1 MGDLTSYLIENLNK
15 KEIEN
20 FEGNI
25 SSCAQ
30 QYLDLVKLTNDPNI
44 NVMEIGFNGGHS
56 AELFLKNNDKLSLT
70 SFDIGEHPY
79 VLIGKAYIDKI
90 YPNRHTLIIGDS
102 KMCVPNFYKNYKG
115 IKFDFI
121 FIDGGHD
128 YETARRDLENCYHL
142 AHKDTI
148 VAIDDTMFSQYWLK
162 WWNVG
167 PTKAW
172 MELLEKN
179 KIIELNRTDYSDGKG
194 MCYGKYVM

>member
-1 MGDLTSYLIENLNK
+1 MDDLTSYLISNLNQK
-15 KEIEN
+15 GIEN

-25 SSCAQ
+25 SSCIQ
-30 QYLDLVKLTNDPNI
+30 QILDLVKLTNKPNL

-56 AELFLKNNDKLSLT
+56 AELFLENNSNLSLT
-70 SFDIGEHPY
+70 SFDIGDHSY
-79 VLIGKAYIDKI
+79 VLIGKAYIDKTF
-90 YPNRHTLIIGDS
+90 PNRHTLIIGDS
-102 KMCVPNFYKNYKG
+102 KMSVPNFYKNYKD

-128 YETARRDLENCYHL
+128 YETAKSDLENCYHL

-148 VAIDDTMFSQYWLK
+148 IAIDDTMFNQK
-162 WWNVG
+162 WVRCWNIG

-172 MELLEKN
+172 VDFLENN
-179 KIIELNRTDYSDGKG
+179 KIIELNRSEYSDGKG

>member
-1 MGDLTSYLIENLNK
+1 MDDLTSYLNQ

-25 SSCAQ
+25 SSCIQ
-30 QYLDLVKLTNDPNI
+30 QILDLVKLTNKPNL

-56 AELFLKNNDKLSLT
+56 AELFLKNNSNLSLT
-70 SFDIGEHPY
+70 SFDIGDHSY
-79 VLIGKAYIDKI
+79 VLIGKAYIDKTF
-90 YPNRHTLIIGDS
+90 PNRHTLIIGDS
-102 KMCVPNFYKNYKG
+102 KMSVPNFYKNYKD

-128 YETARRDLENCYHL
+128 YETAKSDLENCYHL

-148 VAIDDTMFSQYWLK
+148 IAIDDTMFNQNWVRC
-162 WWNVG
+162 WNIG

-172 MELLEKN
+172 VEFLENN
-179 KIIELNRTDYSDGKG
+179 KIIELNRSDYSDGKG

>member
-1 MGDLTSYLIENLNK
+1 MGDLTSYLIENLNQK
-15 KEIEN
+15 DIEN

-30 QYLDLVKLTNDPNI
+30 QYLDLVKLTNNPNI

-56 AELFLKNNDKLSLT
+56 AELFLKNNGNLSLT
-70 SFDIGEHPY
+70 SFDIGEHSY
-79 VLIGKAYIDKI
+79 VLTGKSYIDKT
-90 YPNRHTLIIGDS
+90 YPNRHILIIGDS
-102 KMCVPNFYKNYKG
+102 KMCVPNFYKNYKD

-128 YETARRDLENCYHL
+128 YETARRDLENCFHL

-148 VAIDDTMFSQYWLK
+148 VAIDDTMFNQYWLK

-179 KIIELNRTDYSDGKG
+179 KIIELNRANYSDGKG